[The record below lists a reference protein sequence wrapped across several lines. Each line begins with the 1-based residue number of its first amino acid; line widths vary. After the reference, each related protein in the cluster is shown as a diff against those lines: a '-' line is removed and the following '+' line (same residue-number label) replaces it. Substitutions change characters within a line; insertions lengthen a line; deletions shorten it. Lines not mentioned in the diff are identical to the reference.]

1 MNQIITNQIPSIVRW
16 ALALLGSY
24 LTAKG
29 FADFEGADQIQWT
42 GSLLEIL
49 TGLLAVGITLGLKKA
64 SETGANGWLANLF
77 VGPKVQSMSNSIAR
91 WLIAI
96 IAGST
101 IAWLGMNADQLSN
114 ASLATII
121 SAGLSFAI
129 DRIYK
134 RLKP

>member
-1 MNQIITNQIPSIVRW
+1 MNNLLTNQIPSIVRW

-24 LTAKG
+24 LASKG
-29 FADFEGADQIQWT
+29 FADFEGADTIEWT
-42 GSLLEIL
+42 GSLLEIIS
-49 TGLLAVGITLGLKKA
+49 GLLAVAITLGLKKA

-101 IAWLGMNADQLSN
+101 IAWLGMNADELSN
-114 ASLATII
+114 ASLVTVI
-121 SAGLSFAI
+121 SAATSFVI
-129 DRIYK
+129 DRVYK
-134 RLKP
+134 HFKP